1 MDDWEYDERPCPA
14 CGAGSTR
21 WRRCD
26 AIGCDDGE
34 IDMHEFDDPL
44 WYDSGDTEPCQE
56 CSGKGHHWWCSVC
69 GWDSVLG
76 PGALK

>member
-1 MDDWEYDERPCPA
+1 
-14 CGAGSTR
+14 
-21 WRRCD
+21 
-26 AIGCDDGE
+26 
-34 IDMHEFDDPL
+34 MHEFDDPL
-44 WYDSGDTEPCQE
+44 WYGPGDTEPCQE